1 MKKIIILSC
10 ILCVGASYADDGMS
24 IRNQMLDSEITR
36 LTVLRD
42 EKYAALKNCEKTTDG
57 FKIAGIA
64 TLATTGVGV
73 YANIKLAQKLKGA
86 TTTGS
91 AAPGDNRSRS
101 EIDSSSCVQVGCPPD
116 PAECETCLDED

>member
-36 LTVLRD
+36 LMVLRD

-86 TTTGS
+86 SATGS
-91 AAPGDNRSRS
+91 VSVKSDTRSDEQKVQDECNMWCTDCPDDAAAL
-101 EIDSSSCVQVGCPPD
+101 GC
-116 PAECETCLDED
+116 EC